1 MSILQQRPIKND
13 NEIKANVLLGDV
25 VWIWEKNYIW
35 SFEFG
40 NLVKSN
46 FEYYLGTNRTL
57 HYQSKI
63 IFNYLLQP

>member
-25 VWIWEKNYIW
+25 VWIWGKNYIW

-46 FEYYLGTNRTL
+46 FEYYLGTN
-57 HYQSKI
+57 
-63 IFNYLLQP
+63 